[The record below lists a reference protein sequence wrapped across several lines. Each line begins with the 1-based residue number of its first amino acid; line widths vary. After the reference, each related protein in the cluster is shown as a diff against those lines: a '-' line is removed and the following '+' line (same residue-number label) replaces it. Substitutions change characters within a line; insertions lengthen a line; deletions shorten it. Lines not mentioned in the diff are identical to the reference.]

1 MLHIKGRKTSG
12 NVMKVTWILEELK
25 IPYEREDVGGKFGKN
40 DEQDYLDLNP
50 MGLVPT
56 LIDGD
61 IILWESNTIVRYI
74 ANKFSSGDLS
84 PVDDGERAFLELWM
98 DWQLFAIN
106 PMMRPIYHGM
116 IRTKPEDRNWD
127 EINRNIMRGNELWAI
142 LDKHLEDREYI
153 GGNKLTIAD
162 FPVGP
167 VIHRYHSI
175 VEDRPATP
183 NIDRWYNNLKKSAA
197 YQKIVMIPL
206 E

>member
-84 PVDDGERAFLELWM
+84 PADDGERAILELWM

-116 IRTKPEDRNWD
+116 IRNKPEDRNWD
-127 EINRNIMRGNELWAI
+127 EINRNIMHGNELWAI
-142 LDKHLEDREYI
+142 LDKHLEDKEYI